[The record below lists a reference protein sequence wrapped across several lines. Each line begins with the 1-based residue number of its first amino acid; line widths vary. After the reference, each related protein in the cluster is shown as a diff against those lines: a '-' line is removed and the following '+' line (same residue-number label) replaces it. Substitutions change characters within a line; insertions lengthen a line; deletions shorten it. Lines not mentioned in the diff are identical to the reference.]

1 MPILAGC
8 IAHLFLFRLQTFL
21 CLDSFPLRFVTFSRE
36 CTQVIIDKN
45 VKLLVV
51 DSVAS
56 LVRHEF
62 GNSSLPSR
70 QAELTKEAQTL
81 KYLAETFS
89 IPILVTNQVTTK
101 FSEPCRDKASHQ
113 GEIPHHP
120 AAERDAFRD
129 GEAFLTAALG
139 PAWSHSVNTRVVLE
153 QTPGTASGRL
163 LTVAKSPIAPVTTI
177 QFEIDCGGIKLKS
190 EAMQADDNFWT
201 MRIHAVGTA
210 IPDSHGD
217 PCNQVFSDNAT
228 DPFAADQQLAMRTGV

>member
-1 MPILAGC
+1 MG
-8 IAHLFLFRLQTFL
+8 
-21 CLDSFPLRFVTFSRE
+21 
-36 CTQVIIDKN
+36 
-45 VKLLVV
+45 KLLVV

-153 QTPGTASGRL
+153 QTPGTASGRV

-177 QFEIDCGGIKLKS
+177 QFEIDCGVSSSSPRQCRLMTTSGPCAS
-190 EAMQADDNFWT
+190 TQWAQPYPTA
-201 MRIHAVGTA
+201 TA
-210 IPDSHGD
+210 IR
-217 PCNQVFSDNAT
+217 AT
-228 DPFAADQQLAMRTGV
+228 KYLVIMQRTLSLRTSSWL